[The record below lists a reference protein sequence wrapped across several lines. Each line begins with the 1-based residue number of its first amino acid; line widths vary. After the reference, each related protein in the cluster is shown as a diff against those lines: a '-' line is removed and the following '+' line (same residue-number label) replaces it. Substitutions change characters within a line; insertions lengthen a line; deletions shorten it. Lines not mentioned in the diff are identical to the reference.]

1 MPIHNKFS
9 KIITI
14 SINQKSLRQIM
25 YLILPTLN
33 IEEQSTQAYE
43 LQIIAPRP
51 KQANYIDN

>member
-1 MPIHNKFS
+1 
-9 KIITI
+9 
-14 SINQKSLRQIM
+14 M